1 MADVESSYIVPNAGL
16 ELYTD
21 IEARSLDITLTDRI
35 SHFGEFSHWEFEV
48 RDEAG
53 NTFKWKDF
61 AVATDA
67 DKPTIKA
74 AIYHHAINYIYKIP
88 TIVTDP
94 PTDHLSRVVV
104 EDLGLNEKL

>member
-1 MADVESSYIVPNAGL
+1 MADVESSYTVPDAGL

-21 IEARSLDITLTDRI
+21 VEARALDITLTDQI

-48 RDEAG
+48 SDENQ
-53 NTFKWKDF
+53 NTFKWRDF
-61 AVATDA
+61 AVASDA
-67 DKPTIKA
+67 DKATIKA

-88 TIVTDP
+88 TTVTAP

-104 EDLGLNEKL
+104 EDKGLNETL